1 MAAGTG
7 RVMADLIS
15 GREPEI
21 SLEGLGLAR
30 YGRAATRQAAAGG
43 GLRPARA

>member
-7 RVMADLIS
+7 RVVADLIS

-21 SLEGLGLAR
+21 SLEGLGVER
-30 YGRAATRQAAAGG
+30 YGRRATPAAMTG
-43 GLRPARA
+43 GLKPARA